1 MKRFR
6 IITIISL
13 GCLVALII
21 GNIYYLHRLY
31 NSLKDQALQTVSE
44 CVRRADILEII
55 NRINQSENY
64 GSNDSFI
71 RLSLLVEGTKNEDG
85 GYEYPNIMENIG
97 QTMSSYFH
105 LTEQLDTLFP
115 ARNYAVLDNFFRKE
129 LNSMGLTPEFATIKP
144 IINETEKANN
154 SLWSVDF
161 SISNDQDPILKA
173 YISPLNRHIL
183 DQMSGIIITSSA
195 ILLIMVFLIWYLLN
209 WVSKLRTIEQ
219 MKDDFTH
226 NMTHE
231 LKTPVAVA
239 YSAADSLLRYYDP
252 NDETRNKQFLKI
264 ILQRLNYLSGMIEN
278 ILSMSMERF
287 KSIKLNPENFELK
300 PMVEEISEMIQLKA
314 DKNVNIEINVQDK
327 LSIKADTLHFGNIL
341 SNLLDNSVKYS
352 GDMVDITITADSN
365 SITVSDKG
373 RGIRKEDLPYIFDKF
388 YRAFSGDIYEVG
400 GYGLGLFYVKQIVEL
415 HGWHIDVDSQP
426 GKGTSFTIY
435 FKKHD

>member
-44 CVRRADILEII
+44 CIRRADILEII

-64 GSNDSFI
+64 GNNDSFI

-129 LNSMGLTPEFATIKP
+129 LNSMGLTPEVATIKP
-144 IINETEKANN
+144 IINETEKAND

-161 SISNDQDPILKA
+161 SISNDQEPILKA
-173 YISPLNRHIL
+173 FISPLNRHIL

-287 KSIKLNPENFELK
+287 KSIKLNLENFELK
-300 PMVEEISEMIQLKA
+300 PMVEEISEMTQLKA
-314 DKNVNIEINVQDK
+314 DKNVNIEINVQDR

-373 RGIRKEDLPYIFDKF
+373 RGIRKDDLPYIFDKF
-388 YRAFSGDIYEVG
+388 YRVSSGDIYEVG